1 MFSKTRDARDTSELA
16 PTPPNNNNNQQ
27 AARRPSR
34 AAPSIISNDMVVNGA
49 LQAGGDIQVDGKVQ
63 GDITSGSLTVG
74 EKAVVEGEILAEEV
88 VVRGKIIGSIR
99 ARKVQLCST
108 CHVEGDIYHQ
118 ALAVETGAYFEGNCR
133 HSDDPMKEGIPANNS
148 RRALPSAE
156 RRPGMGAAP
165 RPDGPSAPGASA
177 VSVATST
184 PGPRIPGSL
193 LGRPAPILAR
203 QGIKLDKPAAEPHD
217 GAKSK

>member
-1 MFSKTRDARDTSELA
+1 MSELA
-16 PTPPNNNNNQQ
+16 PAPPPTNQQ

-34 AAPSIISNDMVVNGA
+34 AAPSIISNDMLVAGA
-49 LQAGGDIQVDGKVQ
+49 LTAGGDIQVDGKVQ

-133 HSDDPMKEGIPANNS
+133 HSDDPMKESVPSSG
-148 RRALPSAE
+148 RRSAPSGS
-156 RRPGMGAAP
+156 RPGTGPAP
-165 RPDGPSAPGASA
+165 RPDNVIPPSATAVAVTSA
-177 VSVATST
+177 APPT
-184 PGPRIPGSL
+184 PGPRIPGGL
-193 LGRPAPILAR
+193 LGRPAPMIATR
-203 QGIKLDKPAAEPHD
+203 QGARDRTEGDLTPN
-217 GAKSK
+217 GKSK